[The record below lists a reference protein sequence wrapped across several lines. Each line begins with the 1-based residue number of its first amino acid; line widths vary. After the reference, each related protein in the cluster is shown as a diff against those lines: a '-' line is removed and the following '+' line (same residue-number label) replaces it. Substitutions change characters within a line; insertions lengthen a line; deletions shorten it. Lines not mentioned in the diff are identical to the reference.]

1 MPVPEIVVHAGRRIP
16 EAVAGAIV
24 DVAKVRAERARL
36 ARYKFWRLP
45 SRSWAAAAQAATPP
59 RRGPAG
65 CPVCC
70 LPSCIC
76 PKQSSSC

>member
-36 ARYKFWRLP
+36 ARYRFWRLP
-45 SRSWAAAAQAATPP
+45 SRRVAAAAQAETPP

-70 LPSCIC
+70 LQICIC
-76 PKQSSSC
+76 PK